1 MNRTRLAPLA
11 ALALSLAL
19 ASPAIAQMSDADR
32 AARMAEAQRA
42 FQREMASERPMDGIN
57 TVWLEEMT
65 WMEIRDAIQ
74 SGTTTVIVSTGGIE
88 QNGPY
93 LAMGKHNYILEGACE
108 GIARKLGNAMCAP
121 IIKLVPEGNIDE
133 PSGHMRYPGT
143 ISVRQE
149 TFEAMLTD
157 VASSLAAHG
166 FTDIVLIGDSGGNQ
180 SGMENVA
187 DAMNAKW
194 SHARAHYI
202 PEYYQSYTDAFTHL
216 KDELGVE
223 EPMNEGI
230 HDDIVITSQMMT
242 VSTEAVR
249 HSQRLAAGNATINGI
264 SIEDAHKARMLGH
277 AVLSFRVDETVRA
290 IHEAMMR

>member
-1 MNRTRLAPLA
+1 MKRIRIIPLA
-11 ALALSLAL
+11 VVAFPLLF

-42 FQREMASERPMDGIN
+42 FQREMAAERPMDGIS

-65 WMEIRDAIQ
+65 WMEIRDALRG
-74 SGTTTVIVSTGGIE
+74 GTTTVIVSTGGIE

-108 GIARKLGNAMCAP
+108 GIARSLGNAMCAP

-157 VASSLAAHG
+157 VGMSLAAHG
-166 FTDIVLIGDSGGNQ
+166 FTDIVFIGDSGGNQ
-180 SGMENVA
+180 TGMRNVA
-187 DAMNAKW
+187 DAMNAKGLR
-194 SHARAHYI
+194 ARAHYI

-216 KDELGVE
+216 KDEMGVE

-230 HDDIVITSQMMT
+230 HDDIVITAQMMT
-242 VSTEAVR
+242 VSPEAVR
-249 HSQRLAAGNATINGI
+249 HGQRLAAGNATINGI
-264 SIEDAHKARMLGH
+264 SIADAHKTRMLGH
-277 AVLSFRVDETVRA
+277 AVLAFRVEETVRA
-290 IHEAMMR
+290 IHKAINR